1 MTHDQEKR
9 LQVLEEKIETF
20 DSLFELYLTHLGTD
34 IQMVIDY
41 VKDTETSRIKN
52 VRELEKSIRKNLRDV
67 RAYTSEV
74 RKKLSRVH

>member
-34 IQMVIDY
+34 IQMVMDY

-74 RKKLSRVH
+74 RKKLSRMH

>member
-74 RKKLSRVH
+74 RKKLSRMH